1 LQFIGGDYINLDFLN
16 LQWNWAGKVLSLIL
30 SISFILFHSKQ
41 IRRDIGFTT
50 KFNRKTLSF
59 GILIFLGF
67 LAFDFIFKMILF
79 PNGGQFDLENFLF
92 QATMP
97 GLAEELVYRG
107 ILLWLLSK
115 AFVPTKTIKGVQ
127 FGWGF
132 IIITFLFAM
141 IHGVGLTENLELK
154 LDIVTILY
162 LFLITSLS
170 VSILRKFSGNL
181 ILPVLGHNV
190 VNVMNAVIRIL

>member
-1 LQFIGGDYINLDFLN
+1 
-16 LQWNWAGKVLSLIL
+16 
-30 SISFILFHSKQ
+30 
-41 IRRDIGFTT
+41 
-50 KFNRKTLSF
+50 
-59 GILIFLGF
+59 
-67 LAFDFIFKMILF
+67 MILF
-79 PNGGQFDLENFLF
+79 PKGGEFDLQQFLF
-92 QATMP
+92 QATIP
-97 GLAEELVYRG
+97 GITEEIVFRG
-107 ILLWLLSK
+107 ILLWILSK
-115 AFVPTKTIKGVQ
+115 AFVPSIRFKGVL